1 MDAASFLESGLI
13 DSTGILELV
22 TFLESTYSIRIA
34 EEGEVLP
41 ENLDSIERIV
51 VFVRRKIASRDD
63 DRVQGL
69 GHLPCIL
76 NFPKGGHPPLPR
88 RRGRVVT
95 PEAVVAHCKAR
106 LPSFKVP

>member
-13 DSTGILELV
+13 DSTGILERV

-51 VFVRRKIASRDD
+51 VFVRRKIASRDKWK
-63 DRVQGL
+63 DRSHEASGGDPGITL
-69 GHLPCIL
+69 G
-76 NFPKGGHPPLPR
+76 
-88 RRGRVVT
+88 
-95 PEAVVAHCKAR
+95 
-106 LPSFKVP
+106 SFSL